1 MLLSISMLTVDEVGR
16 HQAMRLLAENVLSR
30 RWNEGGDIL
39 PTIVTNLLEL
49 PGEQLILLLER
60 WPDLSID
67 ELMTFLGQNS
77 G

>member
-1 MLLSISMLTVDEVGR
+1 MLTVDEVGR